1 MILTLVL
8 ESPTQMSCF
17 ILMKKIQFLRKRPTV
32 NITSLRPNKM
42 DIQEIIEDIFGKCF
56 KNLV

>member
-1 MILTLVL
+1 
-8 ESPTQMSCF
+8 
-17 ILMKKIQFLRKRPTV
+17 LRKRPTV